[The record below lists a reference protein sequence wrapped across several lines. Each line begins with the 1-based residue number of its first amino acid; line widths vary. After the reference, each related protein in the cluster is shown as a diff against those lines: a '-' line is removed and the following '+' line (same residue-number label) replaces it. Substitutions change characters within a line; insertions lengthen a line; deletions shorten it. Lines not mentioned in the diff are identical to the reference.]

1 MHKVLTNQLLLAST
15 TIGKS
20 FCRKCHQRCRTC
32 TAYGIHT
39 PQCECLRYSNGEQC
53 EDYCP
58 SDYFANDETHKC
70 VRCSEHCRGCYGPT
84 EANCEKCK
92 HLTVY
97 YEDEHG
103 VRRFN
108 CTDECPKDR
117 PYRNYNN
124 ADNLQVPYCSDKEP
138 SILVNPSAQ
147 DAAQRLGKNVF
158 LVATLIGVIALCILG
173 ISIRIYKTA
182 RSKESKLNTAWHMAG
197 LIEDSEPLNVANLK
211 PNLGKIRMIN
221 EMELRK
227 TSDPLGFGAFGTVY
241 KGLWIPA
248 G

>member
-1 MHKVLTNQLLLAST
+1 M
-15 TIGKS
+15 
-20 FCRKCHQRCRTC
+20 
-32 TAYGIHT
+32 
-39 PQCECLRYSNGEQC
+39 
-53 EDYCP
+53 
-58 SDYFANDETHKC
+58 
-70 VRCSEHCRGCYGPT
+70 
-84 EANCEKCK
+84 
-92 HLTVY
+92 TVY

-108 CTDECPKDR
+108 CTDECPKDK

-182 RSKESKLNTAWHMAG
+182 RSKENKLNNVWHMTG
-197 LIEDSEPLNVANLK
+197 LGEDNEPLNGANLK

-248 G
+248 GS